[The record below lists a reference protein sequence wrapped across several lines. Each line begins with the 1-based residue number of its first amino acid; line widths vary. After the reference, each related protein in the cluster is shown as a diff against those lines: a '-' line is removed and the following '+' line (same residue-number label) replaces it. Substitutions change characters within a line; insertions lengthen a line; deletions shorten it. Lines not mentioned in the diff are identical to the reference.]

1 MGSRFAKLVEQGDA
15 ATPAQRYLNW
25 HAIFNQSAKAQLL
38 TRPIT
43 SNLQSLISSF
53 ISRGNSPHFQDRLML
68 TDLKLWLAEESNM
81 RVDKSAMLAS
91 IETRAPFL
99 SHPVVEFASKIPLQ
113 PNFAMAQQNISSKKL
128 LPTSS
133 PRRLRIAPKQGFASP
148 ASKWLRGE
156 LRELVTRALSPQALN
171 TSGYFNPNYVAEML
185 DSHLQQKGYHLN
197 QLWSLLT
204 FQVWFFN
211 YIVKK
216 DL

>member
-1 MGSRFAKLVEQGDA
+1 
-15 ATPAQRYLNW
+15 
-25 HAIFNQSAKAQLL
+25 
-38 TRPIT
+38 
-43 SNLQSLISSF
+43 
-53 ISRGNSPHFQDRLML
+53 ML

-113 PNFAMAQQNISSKKL
+113 HKLRNGSTKYLLKKAFADLIPKE
-128 LPTSS
+128 
-133 PRRLRIAPKQGFASP
+133 IADRPKQGFASP

-156 LRELVTRALSPQALN
+156 LRQLVTRSLSPQALN
-171 TSGYFNPNYVAEML
+171 TSGYFNANYVGEML
-185 DSHLQQKGYHLN
+185 DSHLNKRGYHLN

-204 FQVWFFN
+204 FQVWFFK